1 MRVRLTALPIEGND
15 KSGAIKAVFATIPRE
30 DQLEL
35 IATLQPKAV
44 RLPWLEPSDA
54 AKVVGI
60 LDDLNRVQFGNRSLI
75 SSGPGELWGRQS
87 A

>member
-35 IATLQPKAV
+35 IAMLQPKAV
-44 RLPWLEPSDA
+44 RLPWLEPPDA

-60 LDDLNRVQFGNRSLI
+60 LDDLDPAARDLVENRLLPPWMHRT
-75 SSGPGELWGRQS
+75 RR
-87 A
+87 